1 MIIECLERAPL
12 LRSDVDF
19 NGMLRD
25 PGNGELVPG
34 KILALWLQL
43 RKRVGNV
50 ALVQKQ
56 GMKFKTRAATETYD
70 KVREAAD
77 ELGILIYPHEGK
89 GEGKVIESGTLCDVQ
104 LNIIAQAVE
113 DGSCLSIFGYGL
125 GADTQDKAGGKAGTY
140 AFKQALIQ
148 ACLAGGEKAPK
159 KDKAITVDTDDD
171 DAPIPD
177 GVKPKSNKPTQ
188 AGVEQALKDATDEPS
203 YRAAVAL
210 LKQLGPEAQ
219 VALKATG
226 MEAKARC
233 VPAKT
238 SE

>member
-19 NGMLRD
+19 NGMVRD
-25 PGNGELVPG
+25 ADGNYKPGRILELWV
-34 KILALWLQL
+34 QL
-43 RKRVGNV
+43 RKRVGVV
-50 ALVQKQ
+50 ALKKKN
-56 GMKFKTRAATETYD
+56 GMKFETRAATDTYD
-70 KVREAAD
+70 QVREAAD

-89 GEGKVIESGTLCDVQ
+89 GEGKVVDSGTLCDVT
-104 LNIIAQAVE
+104 LNIICQAIE
-113 DGSCLSIFGYGL
+113 DGSCISIFGYGQ

-148 ACLAGGEKAPK
+148 ACLAGGAKTPK
-159 KDKAITVDTDDD
+159 KDRIPDTDD
-171 DAPIPD
+171 
-177 GVKPKSNKPTQ
+177 
-188 AGVEQALKDATDEPS
+188 TDEPIPGGVKARS
-203 YRAAVAL
+203 AKPSQQAVEEALKAAENEPQYRAAVDM
-210 LKQLGPEAQ
+210 LKQLAPEAQ
-219 VALKATG
+219 VAIKPVA